1 MKNINEELKRIKNL
15 MGIDEHQQH
24 NNFNRMYDD
33 SIGIDTH
40 RIMYQEQE
48 VEEDEPEE
56 KDPTEPVTTISGVPF
71 STQIDNNIEINK
83 QKELHKQQQLAQKKM
98 ESEEIKKQEDEIEK
112 LEKEK
117 KEEEQSAEEEIKK
130 QDLEARLQKQRT

>member
-15 MGIDEHQQH
+15 MGINEHQQH

-33 SIGIDTH
+33 SVGIDTH

-48 VEEDEPEE
+48 VDGEEPEE
-56 KDPTEPVTTISGVPF
+56 KDPTEPVTTLKGVPF
-71 STQIDNNIEINK
+71 STEIDNNIQINK
-83 QKELHKQQQLAQKKM
+83 QKELQKQQQVSQKKM
-98 ESEEIKKQEDEIEK
+98 EAEEIKKQEDEIEK

-117 KEEEQSAEEEIKK
+117 KETEQRAEEENKK
-130 QDLEARLQKQRT
+130 QELEKRLEKQRT

>member
-15 MGIDEHQQH
+15 MGINEHQQH

-40 RIMYQEQE
+40 RVMYQEQE
-48 VEEDEPEE
+48 VEEEEPEE

-71 STQIDNNIEINK
+71 STQI
-83 QKELHKQQQLAQKKM
+83 
-98 ESEEIKKQEDEIEK
+98 KKQEDEIEK

-117 KEEEQSAEEEIKK
+117 KEVEKREEEENKK
-130 QDLEARLQKQRT
+130 QELEARLQKQRT

>member
-1 MKNINEELKRIKNL
+1 MKNINEELRRIKNL
-15 MGIDEHQQH
+15 MGINEHQQH

-40 RIMYQEQE
+40 RVMYQEQE
-48 VEEDEPEE
+48 VEEEEPEE

-83 QKELHKQQQLAQKKM
+83 QKELYKQQQLSQKKM
-98 ESEEIKKQEDEIEK
+98 EAEEIKKQEDEIEK